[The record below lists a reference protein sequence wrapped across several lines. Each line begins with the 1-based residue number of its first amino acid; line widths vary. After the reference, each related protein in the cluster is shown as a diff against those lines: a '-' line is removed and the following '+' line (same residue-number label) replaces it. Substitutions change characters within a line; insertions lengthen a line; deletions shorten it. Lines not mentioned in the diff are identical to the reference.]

1 MRTSPTGRFAKS
13 QAAAFA
19 VGRSRFT
26 GIGYLRH
33 KESDRL
39 AVLVSEL
46 QKMEVSAWRDDD
58 SLEVEG
64 SARVRSAHIDPHNDH
79 RIAMSFAVAG
89 LATGG

>member
-1 MRTSPTGRFAKS
+1 
-13 QAAAFA
+13 
-19 VGRSRFT
+19 
-26 GIGYLRH
+26 
-33 KESDRL
+33 
-39 AVLVSEL
+39 
-46 QKMEVSAWRDDD
+46 MEVSAWRDDD